1 MKKNLR
7 GAVIGVG
14 HMGRYH
20 ANVYY
25 ELPGVD
31 LKAVVDLNEEQGK
44 VVAEQYNSKYY
55 KKYDDIYDKVDLV
68 TIAVPTSKHYPVTKA
83 FLERGI
89 HVLLEKPVTN
99 DLEEARDLF
108 ETAAKNNV
116 VLHIG
121 QIERFN
127 GAVQELKNVIT
138 EPIMIECRRL
148 GPFNPR
154 INDVGV
160 VMDLMIHDI
169 DIVLNLVDSRVK
181 RINALGTSV
190 FTKNEDL
197 ANVQLQFENG
207 CIANLMASRVTQ
219 HKKRILTVTQQD
231 KYVVLDYTNQNI
243 FIHRQAS
250 SEHFLTKEQL
260 RYTQESFTEQ
270 IFVHK
275 ENPLKLEIKHFIE
288 CASDGAER
296 SVPVENELYSLQIA
310 LEVMSELAKDKKS
323 YC

>member
-1 MKKNLR
+1 MKR
-7 GAVIGVG
+7 DIRAAVIGVG

-31 LKAVVDLNEEQGK
+31 LVAVVDLSEEQGK
-44 VVAEQYNSKYY
+44 KVAAQYETEYY
-55 KKYDDIYDKVDLV
+55 ERYEDVYDKVDLV
-68 TIAVPTSKHYPVTKA
+68 TIAVPTSKHYLVAKE
-83 FLERGI
+83 FLGRGI
-89 HVLLEKPVTN
+89 SVLLEKPVTN
-99 DLEEARDLF
+99 DLAEARELF
-108 ETAAKNNV
+108 NIAARNKA

-127 GAVQELKNVIT
+127 GAVQELKNVVT
-138 EPIMIECRRL
+138 EPVMIECRRL

-169 DIVLNLVDSRVK
+169 DIVLNLVDSKVRQ
-181 RINALGTSV
+181 INALGVSV

-219 HKKRILTVTQQD
+219 HKKRTLTVTQRD

-243 FIHRQAS
+243 FVHRQAS

-275 ENPLKLEIKHFIE
+275 DNPLKLEIKHFIE
-288 CASDGAER
+288 CASNGGER
-296 SVPVENELYSLQIA
+296 SVPVEKELYSLQIA
-310 LEVMSELAKDKKS
+310 LEVMSELAKKAD
-323 YC
+323 

>member
-1 MKKNLR
+1 MKKDLR
-7 GAVIGVG
+7 VAVVGVG

-25 ELPGVD
+25 ELPGVE
-31 LKAVVDLNEEQGK
+31 LVGVVDLSEEQGK
-44 VVAEQYNSKYY
+44 KVAAQYDTEYY
-55 KKYDDIYDKVDLV
+55 KKYEDIYDKVDLV
-68 TIAVPTSKHYPVTKA
+68 TIAVPTSKHYMVAKE
-83 FLERGI
+83 FLGRGI
-89 HVLLEKPVTN
+89 SVLLEKPVTN
-99 DLEEARDLF
+99 DLDEARELF
-108 ETAAKNNV
+108 VIAAKNKA

-127 GAVQELKNVIT
+127 GAVQELKNVVT

-169 DIVLNLVDSRVK
+169 DIVLNLVDSKVR
-181 RINALGTSV
+181 RINALGVSI

-219 HKKRILTVTQQD
+219 HKKRTLTVTQQD

-275 ENPLKLEIKHFIE
+275 DNPLKLEIKHFIE
-288 CASDGAER
+288 CVSDGGER
-296 SVPVENELYSLQIA
+296 SVPVEKELYSLQIA
-310 LEVMSELAKDKKS
+310 LEVMSELAKNIS
-323 YC
+323 

>member
-1 MKKNLR
+1 MKKELR
-7 GAVIGVG
+7 AAVVGVG

-25 ELPGVD
+25 ELPGVE
-31 LKAVVDLNEEQGK
+31 LVAVVDLSEEQGK
-44 VVAEQYNSKYY
+44 KVAEQYDAVYY
-55 KKYDDIYDKVDLV
+55 KKYEDIYDKVDLV
-68 TIAVPTSKHYPVTKA
+68 TIAVPTSKHYLVAKE
-83 FLERGI
+83 FLGRGI
-89 HVLLEKPVTN
+89 SVLLEKPVTN
-99 DLEEARDLF
+99 DLSEARELF
-108 ETAAKNNV
+108 AIAAKNKA

-127 GAVQELKNVIT
+127 GAVQELKNVVT

-169 DIVLNLVDSRVK
+169 DIVLNLVDSKVR
-181 RINALGTSV
+181 RINALGISI

-219 HKKRILTVTQQD
+219 HKKRTLTVTQQD

-275 ENPLKLEIKHFIE
+275 DNPLKLEIKHFIE
-288 CASDGAER
+288 CASNGGKR
-296 SVPVENELYSLQIA
+296 SVSVEKELYSLQIA
-310 LEVMSELAKDKKS
+310 LEVMSELEKNID
-323 YC
+323 